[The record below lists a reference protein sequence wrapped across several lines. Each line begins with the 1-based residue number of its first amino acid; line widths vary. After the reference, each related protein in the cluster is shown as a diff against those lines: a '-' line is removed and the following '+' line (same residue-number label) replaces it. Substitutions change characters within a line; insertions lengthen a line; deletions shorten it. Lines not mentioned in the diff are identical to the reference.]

1 VGTQRSA
8 ARSVGCGAGEAASR
22 RVAELAASPGRASGD
37 LRQIRRLLGGSA
49 EGPHATAAYA
59 YASDVLSLR
68 WPQVQALAGA
78 LLVLGTVDG
87 SQAAELLSKQRACG
101 AAGEVEAREAALA
114 GESGPLVWVRGWPL
128 LFGCVWAASLPAE
141 TRGRV
146 AAGGDAPAEPQTP
159 EGGRAAK
166 KGAARSATSASSI
179 TARGGL
185 SRLSRVAYMYVRD
198 PHDIKHGVWTL
209 SLALAEQCR

>member
-1 VGTQRSA
+1 
-8 ARSVGCGAGEAASR
+8 
-22 RVAELAASPGRASGD
+22 VAELAASPGRASGD
-37 LRQIRRLLGGSA
+37 VRQIRRLLGGSA

-141 TRGRV
+141 TRRRSRRHPREGEPPKKV
-146 AAGGDAPAEPQTP
+146 PHAVPPVPAASLPGG
-159 EGGRAAK
+159 G
-166 KGAARSATSASSI
+166 
-179 TARGGL
+179 
-185 SRLSRVAYMYVRD
+185 
-198 PHDIKHGVWTL
+198 
-209 SLALAEQCR
+209 